1 MNTNEAELTSLQ
13 LLQDMQAKLRDA
25 LNALRGRQAD
35 GLLQHYIFYSA
46 AFINRAVEGYIYL
59 RENGHFNASKLL
71 VRPALEAFILVQ
83 AVRKKP
89 ELMFRIGFT
98 EFQEDKKYVSLSNR
112 PNIKNAL
119 QSIERR
125 LQEFRQAYHSKYP
138 EHSLTE
144 EKLNLWSAAKSVG
157 LDGYYDSHYRFYCR
171 FTHAAFRAST
181 GDLND
186 FEVEDNPT
194 MTRCAFAAVDS
205 LNFVG
210 APAPNLPELKRR
222 LSSK

>member
-13 LLQDMQAKLRDA
+13 LLRDMQAELRDA
-25 LNALRGRQAD
+25 LNVLGGRQAD
-35 GLLQHYIFYSA
+35 GLLQRYPFYSA

-59 RENGHFNASKLL
+59 RESGRFDASKLL
-71 VRPALEAFILVQ
+71 VRPALEAFIRVQ
-83 AVRKKP
+83 AIRKTP
-89 ELMFRIGFT
+89 ELMFRIVFT
-98 EFQEDKKYVSLSNR
+98 EFQEDKKCVRLSNR
-112 PNIKNAL
+112 PDIINKL
-119 QSIERR
+119 QIIERR
-125 LQEFRQAYHSKYP
+125 WQKFRQAYQSQYP
-138 EHSLTE
+138 KHSLTE
-144 EKLNLWSAAKSVG
+144 EKLDLWSAAKSVG
-157 LDGYYDSHYRFYCR
+157 LDGYYNSHYRFYCH
-171 FTHAAFRAST
+171 FTHATFRAST

-186 FEVEDNPT
+186 FEVEDNRT